1 MRILLDENIPRRFMS
16 ALAQHEV
23 FTVADMGW
31 KNSKNGKLL
40 AISEGIFDA
49 IIPADKSIQYQ
60 NNFTDKRIILI
71 TLIVRRIKLEYLLR
85 LVPKLLN
92 ALESAL
98 PGQVINISE

>member
-49 IIPADKSIQYQ
+49 IITADKSIQYQ
-60 NNFTDKRIILI
+60 NNFTVTQLSDRGSFQAVGLV
-71 TLIVRRIKLEYLLR
+71 TDAELFLR
-85 LVPKLLN
+85 SLAKEL
-92 ALESAL
+92 SR
-98 PGQVINISE
+98 